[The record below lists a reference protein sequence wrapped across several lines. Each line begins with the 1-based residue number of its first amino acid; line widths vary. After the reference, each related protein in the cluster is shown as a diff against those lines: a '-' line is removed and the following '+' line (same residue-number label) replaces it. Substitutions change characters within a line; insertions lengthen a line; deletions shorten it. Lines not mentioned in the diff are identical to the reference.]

1 MTKNDSTPSPEQP
14 DPLSATGMFLR
25 AFESNPEPTPESSNA
40 DAIKNNK
47 DKVDPLAGSE
57 SILPLRLGDPLTST
71 TRAGQSAASPGKPVA
86 RGTAPGEFTQMFQRI
101 EPQANS
107 APAPAAALESPIQTV
122 NPTES
127 AKPDSQPPGEQG
139 PGEFTRI
146 FVGGAKPASV
156 PSASVAE
163 QAEEHQ
169 RPNSPAV
176 AASRA
181 KGFSSPGASDS
192 ADNSFS
198 QLFKTASPAQA
209 PRVSVPVQ
217 SSPQVPTVQPAP
229 PSPQIS
235 WKQEPAFKGTEAS
248 STPSSPSATS
258 LLNSLSSSGSSPSAS
273 RQSEPAPYR
282 SEPVP
287 SPGTPM
293 EPVQPPGID
302 SGGVTRF
309 IRQLSQEP
317 PSLQPAAPPPSPAA
331 PPINS
336 GPGEFTRIISGM
348 KGNTAIPTAPPPAPV
363 QPAPIQFAA
372 PAAPAFAAPA
382 RPAAPAFAP
391 PAAPA
396 FAQPAVSPPIAPQ
409 VPRPAPPAPPALA
422 APKGKFEALVPILL
436 VINTFLLIVI
446 LLVVIFSMKAK

>member
-25 AFESNPEPTPESSNA
+25 AFESNPEPTPESSKP

-47 DKVDPLAGSE
+47 DKMDPLAGTE
-57 SILPLRLGDPLTST
+57 SILPLRLGEPLTSKT
-71 TRAGQSAASPGKPVA
+71 PDGQSAASPGKQVA

-101 EPQANS
+101 EPQAN
-107 APAPAAALESPIQTV
+107 PAPAAGSIQTV
-122 NPTES
+122 SPT
-127 AKPDSQPPGEQG
+127 AAGKPDSLPPSEQG

-146 FVGGAKPASV
+146 FVGGAKPANV
-156 PSASVAE
+156 PSASVGE

-176 AASRA
+176 AASRS

-192 ADNSFS
+192 ASTDNSFS
-198 QLFKTASPAQA
+198 QLFKAASPAQA
-209 PRVSVPVQ
+209 PRVSAPVQ
-217 SSPQVPTVQPAP
+217 SSPQVPPVQPTP
-229 PSPQIS
+229 PSPRIS
-235 WKQEPAFKGTEAS
+235 WKQEAAFKGPGAS

-287 SPGTPM
+287 SSGAPLGPA
-293 EPVQPPGID
+293 QPPGID

-317 PSLQPAAPPPSPAA
+317 PSSQPVAPQPSPAA
-331 PPINS
+331 APINT
-336 GPGEFTRIISGM
+336 GPGEFTRIISGLQ
-348 KGNTAIPTAPPPAPV
+348 GNAAVSAAPPPAPV
-363 QPAPIQFAA
+363 APPPVQFAA

-382 RPAAPAFAP
+382 RPQAPAFAP

-396 FAQPAVSPPIAPQ
+396 FAQPAVSPPIALQ

-446 LLVVIFSMKAK
+446 LLVVIFSMKAR